1 MPFFKKNVY
10 LHLGNNSKKHQKNH
24 KMKRLGLLMMSIAA
38 LAMTSCSALQ
48 SAASSN
54 TVANASGQ
62 ACGSA
67 VQGLYKSYKKSGSI
81 DITSGS
87 DLTNALQLATAYSQL
102 KQNKKDK
109 SYRKA
114 FTSGLI
120 SSSAGLITSQNA
132 SSFINQML
140 SISGLSNINASNVTQ
155 TASTAASIISLL
167 STLKQ

>member
-1 MPFFKKNVY
+1 
-10 LHLGNNSKKHQKNH
+10 
-24 KMKRLGLLMMSIAA
+24 MMCIAA

-54 TVANASGQ
+54 TAANASGQ
-62 ACGSA
+62 AGSA